1 MTTFREDRAERRAE
15 ASGPVTETL
24 PLGRIAGVRVG
35 LHWSVLIIVSL
46 GRFLQIT
53 GSLVDVCR

>member
-1 MTTFREDRAERRAE
+1 M
-15 ASGPVTETL
+15 TETL

-53 GSLVDVCR
+53 GSLVDVCVD